1 MTDSGERLGGKKK
14 LRLDY
19 NLIVLILLVG
29 FIAIVTIMQI
39 TTITPGKFPTMI
51 APANLTNLLAQVS
64 ATGIMAMGMAMVMI
78 GGGIDLSVGML
89 TSFVV
94 LHLAKSFIDPLYGE
108 RLPLIGAI
116 VLSIAFAI
124 LMETGMGWIIS
135 RFNVEPFIITLGGM
149 ICFRG
154 IALRIVNSQEVS
166 MTIDGVQQLGSG
178 GQFDLKFSILPEGLV
193 DMAGLTVNF
202 PIYIIVFIIIT
213 ALVWIIMKYTKY
225 GRRIYAIGA
234 NRHAAYL
241 AGINVKNIMLSTYT
255 INGLL
260 VGIASV
266 FLLSRVNTAIITTG
280 QNKEI
285 DVIAAVV
292 IGGVALS
299 GGKGNI
305 WGVFIGAIL
314 MGAIENGLTIMRQKA
329 EMQYVAKG
337 LIIIGAVV
345 VGAIIETM
353 MNRSQTRQKQEE
365 AISNAAAEVADE
377 EPAG

>member
-1 MTDSGERLGGKKK
+1 MTDSGERLGKKK

-19 NLIVLILLVG
+19 NLIILLILIV
-29 FIAIVTIMQI
+29 FIAIVTLVQV
-39 TTITPGKFPTMI
+39 TTITPGKPPTMI

-94 LHLAKSFIDPLYGE
+94 LHLAKSFIDPLYGQ
-108 RLPLIGAI
+108 RLPLIAAI
-116 VLSIAFAI
+116 LLSIAFAV
-124 LMETGMGWIIS
+124 LMESGMGWIIS
-135 RFNVEPFIITLGGM
+135 RFKVEPFIITLGGM

-154 IALRIVNSQEVS
+154 IALRIVNSQEIS
-166 MTIDGVQQLGSG
+166 MTIDGVQQLGEG
-178 GQFDLKFSILPEGLV
+178 GQFDLKRSILPENVV
-193 DMAGLTVNF
+193 DFAGLTVNF
-202 PIYIIVFIIIT
+202 PIYILVFIGIT
-213 ALVWIIMKYTKY
+213 ALVWVIMKYTKY
-225 GRRIYAIGA
+225 GRRIYAVGA
-234 NRHAAYL
+234 NSHAAYL
-241 AGINVKNIMLSTYT
+241 AGINVKNVILSTYT

-285 DVIAAVV
+285 DVIAAAV

-305 WGVFIGAIL
+305 WGVFVGAIL

-345 VGAIIETM
+345 IGSVIEM
-353 MNRSQTRQKQEE
+353 MLSRNQTKQIQHEE
-365 AISNAAAEVADE
+365 EISNAAAKGSDAQ
-377 EPAG
+377 

>member
-1 MTDSGERLGGKKK
+1 MTDTGERLGAKRKF
-14 LRLDY
+14 RLDY
-19 NLIVLILLVG
+19 NLIVLIILIA
-29 FIAIVTIMQI
+29 FIAIVTLLQL
-39 TTITPGKFPTMI
+39 TSITPGKFPTMI
-51 APANLTNLLAQVS
+51 APANLTNLLSQVS

-94 LHLAKSFIDPLYGE
+94 LHLAKSFIDPLYGQ
-108 RLPLIGAI
+108 RLPLIVAI
-116 VLSIAFAI
+116 LLSIAFAV
-124 LMETGMGWIIS
+124 LMESGMGWIIS
-135 RFNVEPFIITLGGM
+135 RFKVEPFIITLGGM

-154 IALRIVNSQEVS
+154 IALRIVNSQEIS
-166 MTIDGVQQLGSG
+166 MTIDGVQQLGDG
-178 GQFDLKFSILPEGLV
+178 GQFNLKASILPDGLV
-193 DMAGLTVNF
+193 DAAGLTVYF
-202 PIYIIVFIIIT
+202 PIYILVFIGIT
-213 ALVWIIMKYTKY
+213 ALIWIIMKYTKY
-225 GRRIYAIGA
+225 GRRIYAVGA
-234 NRHAAYL
+234 NPHAAYL
-241 AGINVKNIMLSTYT
+241 AGINVKNVILSTYT

-285 DVIAAVV
+285 DVIAAAV

-299 GGKGNI
+299 GGKGSV
-305 WGVFIGAIL
+305 WGVFVGAIL

-345 VGAIIETM
+345 VGSIIVM
-353 MNRSQTRQKQEE
+353 MLNRNQTKTIQHEE
-365 AISNAAAEVADE
+365 EISAAAADTAKAE
-377 EPAG
+377 